1 MKIEVINN
9 NKTIIYINKE
19 YTKDL
24 NLYEK
29 EKLEL
34 YFRDLFVKLKD
45 IYEVDIFGYYDIMVY
60 RDINYGGIIILEKED
75 SEYFS
80 YYGKQ
85 IDMCIKIDNN
95 DLFLYQVDDLFV
107 IDKNIMEMVKVYK
120 YKNKLYLRIIDSIST
135 YQMGLLMEQSQ
146 LTYGD
151 KVRDII
157 KYGKVI
163 DYKTISV

>member
-1 MKIEVINN
+1 
-9 NKTIIYINKE
+9 
-19 YTKDL
+19 
-24 NLYEK
+24 
-29 EKLEL
+29 
-34 YFRDLFVKLKD
+34 
-45 IYEVDIFGYYDIMVY
+45 
-60 RDINYGGIIILEKED
+60 
-75 SEYFS
+75 
-80 YYGKQ
+80 
-85 IDMCIKIDNN
+85 MCIKIDNN

-163 DYKTISV
+163 DYKTMFV